1 MRVSFSK
8 NLGAAGAPPEPQP
21 TAQKGRLFI
30 PAPWNQVE
38 GTQSHGHHPHA
49 SLPMEYGLTL
59 RGTNFSLGKVH
70 VWLKWNHLHFGEKSD
85 IRDSRGLSGHLLYLP
100 YRFKEHQSHSEWAPS
115 LCWLKNT
122 HNLKIKNYLLFSGL
136 SEDLGPGGS
145 LSDSSKRLVQRGKGE
160 VRILGVLQQKPGSQN
175 IRRLLLK
182 KSDISRW
189 YVGRCKSLGT
199 WKWFLC

>member
-70 VWLKWNHLHFGEKSD
+70 V
-85 IRDSRGLSGHLLYLP
+85 
-100 YRFKEHQSHSEWAPS
+100 
-115 LCWLKNT
+115 
-122 HNLKIKNYLLFSGL
+122 
-136 SEDLGPGGS
+136 
-145 LSDSSKRLVQRGKGE
+145 
-160 VRILGVLQQKPGSQN
+160 
-175 IRRLLLK
+175 
-182 KSDISRW
+182 
-189 YVGRCKSLGT
+189 
-199 WKWFLC
+199 